1 MDRAGSTIGYRRL
14 MLVPLLC
21 LFVTISTPQT
31 LLSQEK
37 GQNSTWVRYPK
48 GPVQVY
54 GKFWDGKGEEELRQ
68 YDGKKIYVVTA
79 KGTGI
84 GTLVIVKVGAQTLAD
99 TSSKRLEANA
109 GPRYSPMFGNDART

>member
-37 GQNSTWVRYPK
+37 G
-48 GPVQVY
+48 
-54 GKFWDGKGEEELRQ
+54 LR
-68 YDGKKIYVVTA
+68 G
-79 KGTGI
+79 
-84 GTLVIVKVGAQTLAD
+84 
-99 TSSKRLEANA
+99 
-109 GPRYSPMFGNDART
+109 